1 MLPSLRGLSPGRPR
15 TSTMRVRPTGDQDR
29 VQQDFNIA
37 SVDQRQG
44 FVEVVMEN
52 TTFGTDEK
60 RLERNIPV

>member
-1 MLPSLRGLSPGRPR
+1 
-15 TSTMRVRPTGDQDR
+15 MRVRPTGDQDR